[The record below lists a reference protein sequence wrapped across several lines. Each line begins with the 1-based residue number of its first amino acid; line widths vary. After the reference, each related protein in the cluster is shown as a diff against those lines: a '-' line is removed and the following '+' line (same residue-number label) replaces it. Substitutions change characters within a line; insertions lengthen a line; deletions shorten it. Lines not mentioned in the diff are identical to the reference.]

1 MRILIYFFPIAINIL
16 IGGMFFISAYRFKL
30 AEAPGWVIGATMAAW
45 ALIYSIVT
53 LGLSKCLTARNAPV
67 ILNIGCAILVAS
79 SVGFL
84 VFDGLYTQFVWI
96 LTSGFANACY
106 CAPFQILMKSVEPD
120 QASAGSAR
128 AAGLYTFAWS
138 TGIATGPL
146 LFGVFE
152 TAAVYKINI
161 LISSLLWIGAI
172 LLCRAVRK
180 RAAGPQ
186 TAAAQPEEIQT
197 PAQPVQ
203 SLAHLGWILAG
214 VGVFTVCII
223 RTMWPCHGEELGI
236 SRAHIGSS
244 LALVSYVQAVMGLIF
259 AYTRGWMRKALPQ
272 VFFGISGVA
281 GLLLF
286 AFAPAEPWYFYLAA
300 ALYGVYAADFY
311 FLLVYYAIE
320 DSSQAAKNVG
330 INEFV
335 VGIISIIAPMIGGVI
350 VTPGHAGRAFYPQIV
365 MTFAVTVFIV
375 LALARA
381 AKKTTLQEKT
391 K

>member
-53 LGLSKCLTARNAPV
+53 LGLSKCLTVRNAPV

-128 AAGLYTFAWS
+128 AAGMYTFAWS

-152 TAAVYKINI
+152 TSAVYKVNI
-161 LISSLLWIGAI
+161 LISVLLWIGAA
-172 LLCRAVRK
+172 LLCRVVRK
-180 RAAGPQ
+180 RGERVR
-186 TAAAQPEEIQT
+186 TAAVQT
-197 PAQPVQ
+197 ESLPPAEPVQ

-236 SRAHIGSS
+236 SRANIGSS
-244 LALVSYVQAVMGLIF
+244 LALVSYVQAAMGILF
-259 AYTRGWMRKALPQ
+259 AHTRGWMRKALPQ
-272 VFFGISGVA
+272 VFFGLVGVA

-286 AFAPAEPWYFYLAA
+286 AFAPAKAWYFYLAA
-300 ALYGVYAADFY
+300 ALYGVYAANFY
-311 FLLVYYAIE
+311 FLLVYFSIDDTAK
-320 DSSQAAKNVG
+320 AAKNVG

-335 VGIISIIAPMIGGVI
+335 VGIVSIIAPMIGGVI
-350 VTPGHAGRAFYPQIV
+350 VSPGHAARAFYPVTV
-365 MTFAVTVFIV
+365 MTVAVTFFIV
-375 LALARA
+375 IALAKA
-381 AKKTTLQEKT
+381 ARKKRETAA
-391 K
+391 